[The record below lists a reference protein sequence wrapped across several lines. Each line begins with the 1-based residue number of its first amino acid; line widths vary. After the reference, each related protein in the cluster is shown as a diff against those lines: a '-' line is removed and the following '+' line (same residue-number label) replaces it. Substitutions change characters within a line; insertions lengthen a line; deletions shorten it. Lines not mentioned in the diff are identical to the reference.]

1 MNNNKQHNQN
11 RHKKQHKD
19 KPQKPIYNLTPGTI
33 NGYKLNDGRDI
44 LFTGEMTPEGPSIS
58 IQQTSVFNDIVA
70 NKAKINSIRISAEQL
85 GTDTS
90 KMSDAQVL
98 DFYLKLLIVKDI
110 ENRNEQQQTTQPEQ
124 AQETA
129 QGQTTETTGVYIKTH
144 LTKRLYRDWETD
156 RKSTRLNSSHSAK
169 SRMPSSA

>member
-1 MNNNKQHNQN
+1 MLFRSTIEEGTLEFPYELIKEEPAPVKQEAPAETKKEQPKQNNK
-11 RHKKQHKD
+11 
-19 KPQKPIYNLTPGTI
+19 YNLTPGII

-70 NKAKINSIRISAEQL
+70 NKATINSIRISAEQL

-90 KMSDAQVL
+90 KMSDTQVL
-98 DFYLKLLIVKDI
+98 DFYLKLLIAKDI
-110 ENRNEQQQTTQPEQ
+110 ENQNEQQQ
-124 AQETA
+124 
-129 QGQTTETTGVYIKTH
+129 
-144 LTKRLYRDWETD
+144 TD
-156 RKSTRLNSSHSAK
+156 RKSTRLNSSHRSL